1 MGLGLGVVEAL
12 IKEGVKVV
20 SLDVA
25 EEAGNKSVTDLNA
38 KYGAGSLTF
47 YKCDV
52 TDAKQIESC
61 FKQAVAV
68 LGNIDIMFGNAGLV
82 MENRWE
88 YMIDVNIKGVVVGT
102 QLAVEHMR
110 KDKGGKGGVI
120 INTSSYAGLVPRFT
134 FPIYVA
140 TKFAVT
146 GYTSSWA
153 SNPYLKEMGL
163 RFGTLCPT
171 AVDTAFQK
179 FKDEQLLYPT
189 EFKEMLKT
197 IALLPVENAVK
208 GFMEIVQDDDSNGS
222 NMTVTVKGNNYKQQL
237 LGIGKG
243 LPSPQ

>member
-12 IKEGVKVV
+12 IAKGTKVV

-25 EEAGNKSVTDLNA
+25 EEAGKKSEAELNE

-52 TDAKQIESC
+52 TDAKQLEGC
-61 FKQAVAV
+61 FKQAVSV

-153 SNPYLKEMGL
+153 SNPYLKDMGL

-179 FKDEQLLYPT
+179 FKDEQLLYPA

-197 IALLPVENAVK
+197 IALLPVEKAVE